1 MSIESE
7 QNVRLMACQMQVE
20 AIFLTFCLVINV
32 YFVSL
37 HRNNISATKSLQR
50 QLTYDQENEKINY
63 Y

>member
-1 MSIESE
+1 
-7 QNVRLMACQMQVE
+7 MACQMQVE

-50 QLTYDQENEKINY
+50 QKTYDQENEKINY